1 MVKMSISLKTKKITG
16 IILAALTTS
25 IGIFGCSQVVQTK
38 LLNEDQYSVEKET
51 IVISLDKVP
60 ELSTA
65 GGWVN
70 IVSDDLPCSLI
81 IARVDENRYVVAS
94 NHCTHKGK
102 ALKYDPKAN
111 LFRCSGGKG
120 RFNIDGSVAGG
131 PPEKPL
137 KIYSYTIKNERLII
151 NFSDLQK

>member
-1 MVKMSISLKTKKITG
+1 MSILLKAKKITS
-16 IILAALTTS
+16 ITLAALATS
-25 IGIFGCSQVVQTK
+25 IVLFGCSPVVQTQ
-38 LLNEDQYSVEKET
+38 LLNEKQYLIEKEKV
-51 IVISLDKVP
+51 VIYLDRVP

-70 IVSDDLPCSLI
+70 IVSNDLPFSLI
-81 IARVDENRYVVAS
+81 IVRVDERDNYVVAS

-102 ALKYDPKAN
+102 SLKYDPKDK

-120 RFNIDGSVAGG
+120 KFNIDGTVAGG

-137 KIYSYTIKNERLII
+137 KIYSYTFENGRLII
-151 NFSDLQK
+151 NFSGSQK

>member
-1 MVKMSISLKTKKITG
+1 MVKMSIFLKAKKITG
-16 IILAALTTS
+16 ITLAALATS
-25 IGIFGCSQVVQTK
+25 IGLFGCSQVVQTQ
-38 LLNEDQYSVEKET
+38 LLNEDQYSVEKGT
-51 IVISLDKVP
+51 VVISLEKVP

-65 GGWVN
+65 NGWVN
-70 IVSDDLPCSLI
+70 IVSDDLSSSLI
-81 IARVDENRYVVAS
+81 IARVDDGDSYVVAS

-102 ALKYDPKAN
+102 SLNYDPEDN

-137 KIYSYTIKNERLII
+137 RIYSYTIENERLII
-151 NFSDLQK
+151 NLSDV